1 MNPGCKVRSVSERE
15 AQIRAE
21 GPLAAALPLSRMMSA
36 ARLPQPAVASRAVQP
51 FAVTVPEPASDATRV
66 TSAPWVV
73 HIVDDDAAV
82 CGSLKF
88 TFELDGFDVRT
99 YAGFQE
105 LMAADLPRHGCMIV
119 DYNLPE
125 INGLELLRELDRR
138 NVHLPSFLITSNPSP
153 NVRQRAD
160 AQGVAII
167 EKPLLGNQ
175 LSEAVRDSFVRAL
188 PC

>member
-1 MNPGCKVRSVSERE
+1 MNSGCNVTATSGRERE
-15 AQIRAE
+15 IHSEPARAGCMPAFHALQANTTGAQVTS
-21 GPLAAALPLSRMMSA
+21 LS
-36 ARLPQPAVASRAVQP
+36 VQP
-51 FAVTVPEPASDATRV
+51 FAIKVPELASDAARA
-66 TSAPWVV
+66 TSAPWVI

-99 YAGFQE
+99 YAGFKE
-105 LMAADLPRHGCMIV
+105 LMASDLPRSGCLIV
-119 DYNLPE
+119 DYNLPQ
-125 INGLELLRELDRR
+125 INGLDLLSELDRR

-153 NVRQRAD
+153 NVRQRAS